1 MSDQNPF
8 ENIECEHLVDSNV
21 KHGNLPVYP
30 KSCAIASEIAGQ
42 HIPTNVL
49 SCNYC
54 INNADKPRSNNE
66 AVEGLIRLRASEMSK
81 YSKKKGG
88 NRKTKT
94 PEERLGDGVG
104 TELTKLIPKSLE
116 HRGCGCKDYAKKMNN
131 WGVEGCKQRFD
142 QIVDRLVRKGK
153 ENPLMGWIPSAASR
167 IAARSLVAR
176 AIKAAEKNTP
186 ISKFK
191 WSTVVTTAPRTDCT
205 LQKSIDSMIIA
216 GFDPVIFAEPE
227 STKVKSCVT
236 IKNKEK
242 MGVWYNWIQS
252 CEYALE
258 QTDAN
263 VIMTVQDDSLF
274 HPDCKSFAEKIL
286 WPKEDAGFVS
296 LYTPKHYSVVPHFK
310 TKQRD
315 IGVNRVYTRSLWG
328 ACALIWPR
336 EILEA
341 VMEHDITKNWLGA
354 PTKSRSKSVM
364 DKRRAN
370 RTLVQNSDTAIGKI
384 MNRMK
389 RSMWFVDPSP
399 VEHIAQYSA
408 VAHGGNKGRRN
419 CMRCANWSA
428 PLEQQVPL
436 NFEPV
441 EIKPY
446 DENDLDS

>member
-1 MSDQNPF
+1 
-8 ENIECEHLVDSNV
+8 
-21 KHGNLPVYP
+21 
-30 KSCAIASEIAGQ
+30 
-42 HIPTNVL
+42 
-49 SCNYC
+49 
-54 INNADKPRSNNE
+54 
-66 AVEGLIRLRASEMSK
+66 
-81 YSKKKGG
+81 
-88 NRKTKT
+88 
-94 PEERLGDGVG
+94 
-104 TELTKLIPKSLE
+104 
-116 HRGCGCKDYAKKMNN
+116 
-131 WGVEGCKQRFD
+131 
-142 QIVDRLVRKGK
+142 
-153 ENPLMGWIPSAASR
+153 
-167 IAARSLVAR
+167 
-176 AIKAAEKNTP
+176 
-186 ISKFK
+186 
-191 WSTVVTTAPRTDCT
+191 
-205 LQKSIDSMIIA
+205 MIIA
-216 GFDPVIFAEPE
+216 GFDPIIFSEPE
-227 STKVKSCVT
+227 STKVKSCAT

-286 WPKEDAGFVS
+286 WPQEDAGFVS
-296 LYTPKHYSVVPHFK
+296 LYTPKHYSIVPHFK

-364 DKRRAN
+364 DKRRAD